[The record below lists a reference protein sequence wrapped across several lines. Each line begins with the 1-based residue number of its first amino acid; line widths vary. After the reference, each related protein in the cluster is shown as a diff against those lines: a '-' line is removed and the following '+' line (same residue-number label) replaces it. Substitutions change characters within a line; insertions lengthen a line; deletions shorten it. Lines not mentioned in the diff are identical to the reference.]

1 MDNNKNIIKQFFI
14 IVSLCFISMTHGMQ
28 LAFTIAKK
36 TGLMRRKPFMLPQ
49 RNLQAHLVPTDKSS
63 MAQLGLCP
71 LFDKQEELSIAPEIL
86 ADMKRGYRKQ
96 GLSEADIKLQLAG
109 FYAESGPQYHVFK
122 EEHVLSSGDVEV
134 TGFKTKPVNPDAPC
148 VAPLGMRGGLNC
160 TLVQLRS
167 LDQFE
172 LAKKTS
178 LSPALCAGHSLN
190 NACLIRDY
198 AETGEIKYLRYLHDI
213 NSATNFLL
221 DLTINDWIN
230 VEVVK
235 ENLEKMGQEFNVDV
249 SNIAAVSTIELF
261 DSSLADAPWFA
272 LFNPEEFTYVQK
284 IKQKIRDGLKGEN
297 FVQVIIVGN
306 EEVAESHGHYFA
318 VALIKVKNELQ
329 CVVLDTLPKVYHL
342 QEGSHERARLLFLLD
357 NVTKGASDVELSNVR
372 RYNLG
377 QQGAFDQQP

>member
-1 MDNNKNIIKQFFI
+1 MQRAIQF
-14 IVSLCFISMTHGMQ
+14 
-28 LAFTIAKK
+28 LAENHMEPKK
-36 TGLMRRKPFMLPQ
+36 TGLMRRKILILPQ
-49 RNLQAHLVPTDKSS
+49 HNLPDHLVPTDKSS
-63 MAQLGLCP
+63 MHDLGLCP
-71 LFDKQEELSIAPEIL
+71 LFDKSEELSIDPEIL
-86 ADMKRGYRKQ
+86 ADMKLAYHQQ
-96 GLSEADIKLQLAG
+96 GLSDADIKQQLAG
-109 FYAESGPQYHVFK
+109 LYAESGPQCHVFQQ
-122 EEHVLSSGDVEV
+122 EHFLPSGEFEAA
-134 TGFKTKPVNPDAPC
+134 GFKTQPVAIDAPC
-148 VAPLGMRGGLNC
+148 VVPAGVRGGLNC
-160 TLVQLRS
+160 TLIQLRS

-198 AETGEIKYLRYLHDI
+198 AESGEIKFLQYLHDM

-235 ENLEKMGQEFNVDV
+235 ENLKKMGQDFNIDV
-249 SNIAAVSTIELF
+249 SNIAAVSSVELF
-261 DSSLADAPWFA
+261 DSSLENAPWFA
-272 LFNPEEFTYVQK
+272 LFNPAEFAYVQRL
-284 IKQKIRDGLKGEN
+284 KQHMRDGLQRDD

-342 QEGSHERARLLFLLD
+342 QKGSHERDRLLFLLD
-357 NVTKGASDVELSNVR
+357 NIITGKSDIVLSNLR
-372 RYNLG
+372 RYML
-377 QQGAFDQQP
+377 QQHGAFEQQP